1 PYRVLLAV
9 SDLLIAGG
17 RRLRPTQAPAVSPRA
32 LAAPAMRLPL
42 LPSAGRPTITMQLVR
57 RDSEAFCLTYCRLD
71 APRPAT
77 APGVTYLAL
86 LWQPDRFAA
95 KKRGKEVDNGTHRWA
110 AARSQRI
117 TTDGARR
124 SGRGACR
131 RGRRAGIRPVS
142 TAGCAC
148 AT

>member
-1 PYRVLLAV
+1 MMHPDFLYQAAKARERELIHAAECERQRLDSAPQTPGLPDRVLLAV

-17 RRLRPTQAPAVSPRA
+17 RRLRPMRAPAVSPRA
-32 LAAPAMRLPL
+32 LVAPAGHLPL

-86 LWQPDRFAA
+86 LWQPDR
-95 KKRGKEVDNGTHRWA
+95 
-110 AARSQRI
+110 
-117 TTDGARR
+117 
-124 SGRGACR
+124 
-131 RGRRAGIRPVS
+131 
-142 TAGCAC
+142 
-148 AT
+148 